1 MWDSLPACHGVLSR
15 TVFFSV
21 WSPPGPT
28 ESNRAV
34 YADAG
39 LRIMEACLVNV
50 FGEAE
55 VAVVHPHDLEAVVGE
70 RTEIIGIG
78 GHDFLGI
85 NPPTS
90 EFVEMVNTGPP
101 YNRVK
106 FFELMKK
113 PVMREKIVVAGGK
126 AAWQLADEIN
136 GLPGETT
143 NDVIKSLLLLA
154 GAKYITN
161 ALQKYVVPMKRGE
174 SPTDR
179 TEVSKWLNS
188 VIPDL
193 KNFGMDE
200 VR

>member
-1 MWDSLPACHGVLSR
+1 
-15 TVFFSV
+15 
-21 WSPPGPT
+21 
-28 ESNRAV
+28 
-34 YADAG
+34 
-39 LRIMEACLVNV
+39 MEACLVNA

-55 VAVVHPHDLEAVVGE
+55 VAVVHPHDLEVVAGE

-101 YNRVK
+101 YNREK

-136 GLPGETT
+136 GLPSETT
-143 NDVIKSLLLLA
+143 DDVIKSIELVVDLKGTRSLL
-154 GAKYITN
+154 
-161 ALQKYVVPMKRGE
+161 VPMNFVSMRGSALDNKE
-174 SPTDR
+174 TFTMKKMTPSR
-179 TEVSKWLNS
+179 
-188 VIPDL
+188 
-193 KNFGMDE
+193 
-200 VR
+200 